1 MALSLVVNYEE
12 GGEGCVLDGDE
23 SSEALNSDVA
33 GAQPRRGRRNLAVES
48 HYEYGSRVGH
58 WPILDLLHV
67 QAVRPHSAALSRASR
82 Q

>member
-12 GGEGCVLDGDE
+12 GGEGCVRDGDE

-33 GAQPRRGRRNLAVES
+33 GAQPRRGRRNLAVA

-58 WPILDLLHV
+58 WRILDLLHV